1 MATGSAASRTTD
13 NKVLRMVRPVR
24 SQAREE
30 GGANVEI
37 GTIARRVLTAG
48 VFSGLAFLAATGV
61 AGAQVASDNEFTESG
76 LKYLAAGICMSV
88 GAIGPAIGIGLLGG
102 KAMEALGRNP
112 EAAGVIQTN
121 MILAIAFA
129 EAIGI
134 YALVVAI
141 LIGFVF

>member
-1 MATGSAASRTTD
+1 MQ
-13 NKVLRMVRPVR
+13 V
-24 SQAREE
+24 
-30 GGANVEI
+30 
-37 GTIARRVLTAG
+37 GTMARRALTAG
-48 VFSGLAFLAATGV
+48 AVGAALFLAATGV
-61 AGAQVASDNEFTESG
+61 AGAQEVGDNQFTADAMKFVAAAIAMG
-76 LKYLAAGICMSV
+76 L
-88 GAIGPAIGIGLLGG
+88 GAIGPGIGIGLLGG

-112 EAAGVIQTN
+112 EAAGAIQTN